1 MKKFLLATVALAAL
15 SAPAMAADLATK
27 YPVKAVAVVP
37 VFSWTGFYIGAN
49 AGYGGNS
56 FNFDETKID
65 NYASRTPIDANYSD
79 SLNSSGFFV
88 GGQIGYN
95 YQFANNVVV
104 GLETD
109 LQWSNIEGK
118 HDYTTV
124 YSWGGIETGSRG
136 ASVDYFGTIRAR
148 LGYAFDRFLPYI
160 TGGVAYGKT
169 SADFSGSRLYPNG
182 YGYGWDASGSAT
194 NWGWTIGGGA
204 EYAITNNWTFK
215 TEYLYVD
222 LGSNDYTYLTADTN
236 HYYTGSVDTKF
247 HTIKAGVNYKF

>member
-49 AGYGGNS
+49 AGYGGDQ
-56 FNFDETKID
+56 FTLTETES
-65 NYASRTPIDANYSD
+65 YYGVVSPYQYSQ
-79 SLNSSGFFV
+79 STNSSGFFV

-104 GLETD
+104 GVETD
-109 LQWSNIEGK
+109 LQWSNIEGSNT
-118 HDYTTV
+118 YT
-124 YSWGGIETGSRG
+124 YSYAGVPYETGTRG

-160 TGGVAYGKT
+160 TGGAAYGKT
-169 SADFSGSRLYPNG
+169 KLSYNYVYAGEGAESVS
-182 YGYGWDASGSAT
+182 SSST
-194 NWGWTIGGGA
+194 NWGWTIGAGA

-222 LGSNDYTYLTADTN
+222 LGSTDYTHAYLDSP
-236 HYYTGSVDTKF
+236 YSYVGSVDTKF
-247 HTIKAGVNYKF
+247 HTLKAGVNYKF